1 MSDMPP
7 PPPPP
12 NVEIVA
18 VQPPRDYMALAIV
31 ATIVGL
37 CTSYCI
43 GVITGIIAIV
53 MASKSRKAYAMGD
66 VVTGASAASTAKTMI
81 IVTFVIALL
90 GIIVNIILF
99 ATGNFYY
106 SFNTG

>member
-31 ATIVGL
+31 ATVVGF
-37 CTSYCI
+37 CTSCI
-43 GVITGIIAIV
+43 GLITGIIAIV

-66 VVTGASAASTAKTMI
+66 VVTGASAASTAKTLI
-81 IVTFVIALL
+81 IVTFVIAIL
-90 GIIVNIILF
+90 GLVINLIML

>member
-12 NVEIVA
+12 NVEVVA

-37 CTSYCI
+37 CTSCI
-43 GVITGIIAIV
+43 GLITGIIAIV

-66 VVTGASAASTAKTMI
+66 VVTGAGAANTAKTLI

-99 ATGNFYY
+99 ATGGFNY